1 MKLHTATQLYL
12 FQAKQHD
19 AVGYAEEAMRLEP
32 PESPQMSEKSG
43 WTANA
48 KLNWL
53 LKFLQSRNFY
63 TRLGIPPLGLG
74 PLKCFLGSHCAL

>member
-1 MKLHTATQLYL
+1 MEYKFLSLLSFMNEVIYTATQLYL

-32 PESPQMSEKSG
+32 PESHQMSEKSG

-48 KLNWL
+48 ILNWL
-53 LKFLQSRNFY
+53 LTIQKFL
-63 TRLGIPPLGLG
+63 
-74 PLKCFLGSHCAL
+74 